1 MEYKKTNKFI
11 TDEITERKFYLKK
24 ETLCSKI
31 SAIVGLFYSLGAA
44 AFFLYL
50 IFSGISGNFLF
61 VKKLFNIS
69 GELSGDMKLLLFS
82 FAGGALGSITKEIR
96 SFIFW
101 HCENKA
107 YGKEFFWKVL
117 SSPIFGGVLAV
128 FIYAV
133 LRSGI
138 LVLGAEFDGKSGDIS
153 HKIFSIFAISF
164 LTGFGSEKAI
174 QWINFQVKNLFKEAL
189 KKEKKNTSNISS
201 ETKKKNEDKK
211 QKEKTISEKEKSS
224 TIPANKPKNEEKKNK
239 ENTKKKT
246 KNI

>member
-1 MEYKKTNKFI
+1 MEEKRVKKFI
-11 TDEITERKFYLKK
+11 TDEITERTFFLR
-24 ETLCSKI
+24 EESLCSKI
-31 SAIVGLFYSLGAA
+31 AAITGLFYSLGAA
-44 AFFLYL
+44 VFFLYL
-50 IFSGISGNFLF
+50 IFSGISGNYLF
-61 VKKLFNIS
+61 VKKIFNIS
-69 GELSGDMKLLLFS
+69 GEISGDIKLLLFS

-117 SSPIFGGVLAV
+117 SSPVFGGVLAV

-138 LVLGAEFDGKSGDIS
+138 LILGAEFDGKTGDIV

-174 QWINFQVKNLFKEAL
+174 QWINYQVKNLFKEAL
-189 KKEKKNTSNISS
+189 KKEKKNNSNVYL
-201 ETKKKNEDKK
+201 
-211 QKEKTISEKEKSS
+211 
-224 TIPANKPKNEEKKNK
+224 EKKNSK
-239 ENTKKKT
+239 EGKDQKKT
-246 KNI
+246 INKKGSTSTDTQNTPKKSENRKKISLGK